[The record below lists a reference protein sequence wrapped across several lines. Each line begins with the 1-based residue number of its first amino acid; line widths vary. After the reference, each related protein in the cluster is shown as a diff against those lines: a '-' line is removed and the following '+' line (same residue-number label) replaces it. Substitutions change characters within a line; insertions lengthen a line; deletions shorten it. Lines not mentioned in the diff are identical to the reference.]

1 MIRAATRSS
10 PLARWQTDHV
20 ASLLRA
26 HSSSSVEL
34 IDPVYVDTLG
44 DRTQAL
50 GTPLHSLGGQGVF
63 SKEVQAAVLEGRAE
77 IAVHS
82 AKDLASV
89 TADGLVI
96 AAIPARGDVR
106 DVLIG
111 STLDGLRE
119 GAVVGTGSVRRR
131 AQLAALRPDL
141 QFAEVRGNVGTRIGK
156 LSQFDAIVLAHVPLH
171 RLGLWTELSHEQTVE
186 VLPVSLMLP
195 MIGQGALAIECRADD
210 QATIAALSVIND
222 PESWACVTAERTF
235 LSMLG
240 AGCDLPVACL
250 AEPVLAGGYRVR
262 ALVASADGTTV
273 VRAEAFGEDVAL
285 LGVEVAESVLSQ
297 GAADLLRAAR

>member
-10 PLARWQTDHV
+10 PLARWQTQYV
-20 ASLLRA
+20 AELLRE
-26 HSSSSVEL
+26 HSDL
-34 IDPVYVDTLG
+34 TIDPLFVDTLG

-50 GTPLHSLGGQGVF
+50 GTPLHALGGQGVF

-89 TADGLVI
+89 TAEGLVI

-119 GAVVGTGSVRRR
+119 GALVGTGSVRRR

-141 QFAEVRGNVGTRIGK
+141 QFAEVRGNVGTRISK

-171 RLGLWTELSHEQTVE
+171 RLGLWTDLAHEQTVE
-186 VLPVSLMLP
+186 VLPVALMLP
-195 MIGQGALAIECRADD
+195 MVGQGALAIECRADD
-210 QATIAALSVIND
+210 EATIAALSTIND
-222 PESWACVTAERTF
+222 PEAWVCVRAERAF
-235 LSMLG
+235 LATLG

-250 AEPVLAGGYRVR
+250 AEPMLAGGYRVR
-262 ALVASADGTTV
+262 GLVASFDGTTIL
-273 VRAEAFGEDVAL
+273 RDEASGPDVVAL
-285 LGVEVAESVLSQ
+285 GFAVAESVLAQ
-297 GAADLLRAAR
+297 GAAELLRAAR